1 MLGQRNF
8 GNLYVFGTPKVEKSD
23 VICMKYS
30 SYTLQRVALILS
42 LLDTQ
47 TELG

>member
-8 GNLYVFGTPKVEKSD
+8 GNLYVFGTPNVEKNG
-23 VICMKYS
+23 VICIKHS

-47 TELG
+47 IVLG